1 MANLEYGESIRYP
14 KAISVG
20 GVKYNFVFVKS
31 KESDISKDTDTKTYI
46 YKLDFDNVSS
56 LEDIVRTFQEDSIWK
71 KVQDLKVDESI
82 VIATILIDN
91 ENYKINFRLIE
102 ENNKGK
108 NGCIIDKVSKDIT
121 CSSIKL
127 QNDASELSDLLASY
141 IFTRGDSSSTY
152 EDYALVPGSQI
163 KCKSVMFYNSLPQE
177 CDEIVTTNIDV
188 NLYNE

>member
-1 MANLEYGESIRYP
+1 MVNLLDTQ
-14 KAISVG
+14 KLLDVG

-56 LEDIVRTFQEDSIWK
+56 LEDIVRTFQGDSIWK

-108 NGCIIDKVSKDIT
+108 NGCIKPRLK
-121 CSSIKL
+121 
-127 QNDASELSDLLASY
+127 
-141 IFTRGDSSSTY
+141 
-152 EDYALVPGSQI
+152 
-163 KCKSVMFYNSLPQE
+163 
-177 CDEIVTTNIDV
+177 
-188 NLYNE
+188 

>member
-20 GVKYNFVFVKS
+20 GVKYDFVFVKS

-56 LEDIVRTFQEDSIWK
+56 LEDIVRTFQGDSIWK

-91 ENYKINFRLIE
+91 ENYK
-102 ENNKGK
+102 
-108 NGCIIDKVSKDIT
+108 VSAKIR
-121 CSSIKL
+121 
-127 QNDASELSDLLASY
+127 AS
-141 IFTRGDSSSTY
+141 R
-152 EDYALVPGSQI
+152 
-163 KCKSVMFYNSLPQE
+163 QE
-177 CDEIVTTNIDV
+177 
-188 NLYNE
+188 